1 MWRNRRGSPHSG
13 IPITRST
20 VHAELPGEEKNSPEV
35 VLTGQHPQRKI
46 VFMIEKTGSIDV
58 TAEDFQEK
66 VANSEVPVLVDWWAP
81 WCGPCR
87 MLAPTMDKLA
97 EEFAGRAKVAKVNCD
112 NEGNFARGHAIH
124 SLPTITIW
132 KSGEEKVR
140 LIGMRTIAEYR
151 KMIEENL

>member
-1 MWRNRRGSPHSG
+1 MGVFDNMA
-13 IPITRST
+13 T
-20 VHAELPGEEKNSPEV
+20 
-35 VLTGQHPQRKI
+35 QRKI
-46 VFMIEKTGSIDV
+46 VYMIEKYGSIDV
-58 TAEDFQEK
+58 TADDFQEK
-66 VANSEVPVLVDWWAP
+66 VAKSDIPVLVDWWAP

-97 EEFAGRAKVAKVNCD
+97 EEFGGRAKIAKVNCD

-151 KMIEENL
+151 RMIEENL